1 MNNSYQILVEI
12 FIKPIL
18 SKHSNIDL
26 KQLDEIFWKQFAMD
40 FVDYEQNAE
49 PIYLKL
55 YNLSLTNS
63 EIVFEQLDRVHDLFI
78 RQLAELY
85 LIGNQDDV
93 VTKLINSNNL
103 KFSNEVSFLKTLKNV
118 IRKSGRASL
127 KKKMPFMIKN
137 LETNIDDQL
146 IKKVALSQS
155 RAALKEKFNKWDLEI
170 NAEEFADI
178 AIDKYQLSSDE
189 IVLVETS
196 SDKKYSNWGTW
207 ISWGKYAMAAC
218 ILLGISFTVKLILD
232 SDSQLPNNVSVAKN
246 KPIINQIDNLEP
258 ELVFPDAD
266 ESTIFRT
273 FLNDSQGFINSDKKQ
288 KIIIINYST
297 RLRAL
302 NSSLQSSNKKVNF
315 IKINNEID
323 SLMRQSNTYLF
334 KNNVLKI
341 RGINNAN
348 DLKLINLSNQ
358 AAYVRIGKKYYKLV
372 ENNSFKPLL
381 VEKDTD
387 IILELD
393 KIIVT
398 NPD

>member
-1 MNNSYQILVEI
+1 MKTIYQILVDI
-12 FIKPIL
+12 LINPII
-18 SKHSNIDL
+18 SNNSNIDST
-26 KQLDEIFWKQFAMD
+26 QLDEIFWNEFALD
-40 FVDYEQNAE
+40 FVDYKQNAE
-49 PIYLKL
+49 PVYFKL
-55 YNLSLTNS
+55 YKLSLTNP
-63 EIVFEQLDRVHDLFI
+63 ENVFEQLDRVHDLFI
-78 RQLAELY
+78 RHLAELY
-85 LIGNQDDV
+85 LTGYQDDV

-103 KFSNEVSFLKTLKNV
+103 KFSTEVSFLKTLKNV
-118 IRKSGRASL
+118 IRKSGRSSL

-170 NAEEFADI
+170 KEDKFAEKVI
-178 AIDKYQLSSDE
+178 VKYQLSGDK
-189 IVLVETS
+189 IVSVETS
-196 SDKKYSNWGTW
+196 SDKNNSNLGTW

-387 IILELD
+387 VILELD